1 MKHICACLFLIWSSA
16 LYSQRFNTLIGGGAN
31 LSTVYETFGFR
42 NQKMS
47 TNGLPYSSDRGYA
60 LFYQAYLMGVL
71 RISDRFWLQAGLKIH
86 KNGARYSSY
95 NFFEDRLEE
104 ISTWTWSQGIPLQL
118 KYRPLKKYPFYFLLG
133 MTGSDIH
140 YWDENAGSYRI
151 TGGVSPVDYLTSD
164 VGVGWQIKRLAV
176 QASWHQT
183 VKSLR
188 DSELYI
194 VSGVENNEF
203 TWIPVKTTLQ
213 STFFELNV
221 YYSFFKAKS
230 KK

>member
-31 LSTVYETFGFR
+31 LSTVYETFRFR
-42 NQKMS
+42 NQKLF

-60 LFYQAYLMGVL
+60 LFYQAYLL
-71 RISDRFWLQAGLKIH
+71 ETFRLNDRLSIQAGFKVH
-86 KNGARYSSY
+86 KNGAKYSSY
-95 NFFEDRLEE
+95 NFFTQTLEE
-104 ISTWTWSQGIPLQL
+104 ESTWSWSLGIPLQL

-133 MTGSDIH
+133 MTGSEIY
-140 YWDENAGSYRI
+140 YWDWDAYYRLSGSI
-151 TGGVSPVDYLTSD
+151 SVVDYLTSD
-164 VGVGWQIKRLAV
+164 VGIGWQIKRLAM

-183 VKSLR
+183 VKSLE
-188 DSELYI
+188 DSELYV
-194 VSGVENNEF
+194 VSGIENNEF
-203 TWIPVKTTLQ
+203 IWTPVSTTLQ

-221 YYSFFKAKS
+221 YYSLFKAKS